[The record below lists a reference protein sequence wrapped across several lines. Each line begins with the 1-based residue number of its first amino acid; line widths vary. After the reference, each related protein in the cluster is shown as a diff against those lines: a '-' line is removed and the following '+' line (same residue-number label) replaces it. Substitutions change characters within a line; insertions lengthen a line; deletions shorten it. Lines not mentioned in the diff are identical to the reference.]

1 MDSNEEAGLRAF
13 TLLAIYANG
22 VARMPG
28 EATPRVPQWLDRDGR
43 RTEIIAV
50 ESQWREEERYGYRV
64 RLAHGGASAL
74 LYYIPELDL
83 WSGAI
88 DVPE

>member
-13 TLLAIYANG
+13 TLLAIYATDHP
-22 VARMPG
+22 RTPG
-28 EATPRVPQWLDRDGR
+28 EATPRVPQWIERDGL

-50 ESQWREEERYGYRV
+50 ESQWREEERYGYRI
-64 RLAHGGASAL
+64 RLAHGVTAL
-74 LYYIPELDL
+74 LYYVPELDL

>member
-13 TLLAIYANG
+13 TLLAIYATDHLR
-22 VARMPG
+22 APG
-28 EATPRVPQWLDRDGR
+28 EATPRVPQWIERDGR

-50 ESQWREEERYGYRV
+50 ESQWREEERFGYRI
-64 RLAHGGASAL
+64 RLAHGVTAL
-74 LYYIPELDL
+74 LYYVPELDL

>member
-22 VARMPG
+22 VARTPG

-50 ESQWREEERYGYRV
+50 ESQWREEDRYGYRV
-64 RLAHGGASAL
+64 RLAHGGTTL

-83 WSGAI
+83 WSGVI
-88 DVPE
+88 NRGD

>member
-13 TLLAIYANG
+13 TLLAIYAT
-22 VARMPG
+22 VHPRTPG
-28 EATPRVPQWLDRDGR
+28 EAMSRVPQWIERDGR

-50 ESQWREEERYGYRV
+50 ESQWREEERYGYRI
-64 RLAHGGASAL
+64 RLAHGVTAL
-74 LYYIPELDL
+74 LYYVPELDL